1 MLRMKFMKTGMGYV
15 VPTQLG
21 TSWRRKNINF
31 HGWRVRILGS
41 RNIVTYLC
49 SQRIN
54 LNPCQQHSFRSFQGC
69 NKKKASRHQFPQHL
83 TNENQNQIPRPGR
96 CWWFRNPAVCT
107 SFLVGDFSYQ
117 QNIPIESGQ
126 IFLPSVLWIL
136 LNMSAYV
143 YIKIHIYTQNV
154 PSRESC
160 CLETWIQKN

>member
-69 NKKKASRHQFPQHL
+69 NKKKQVGINFLSIWPTKTKTRFRALEDVDGSEIQRFARVFWSVIFPTNKTSRLNLAKYFFHQYYEYCWTCLHMYTSRYTYIHKMFHL
-83 TNENQNQIPRPGR
+83 V
-96 CWWFRNPAVCT
+96 NPV
-107 SFLVGDFSYQ
+107 V
-117 QNIPIESGQ
+117 
-126 IFLPSVLWIL
+126 
-136 LNMSAYV
+136 
-143 YIKIHIYTQNV
+143 
-154 PSRESC
+154 
-160 CLETWIQKN
+160 

>member
-1 MLRMKFMKTGMGYV
+1 MRRVKFMKTGMGYV

-49 SQRIN
+49 SQSIIHAN
-54 LNPCQQHSFRSFQGC
+54 NTHLGAFKAAT
-69 NKKKASRHQFPQHL
+69 KKETRHQSPQHL
-83 TNENQNQIPRPGR
+83 TNENENPIPCPGS
-96 CWWFRNPAVCT
+96 CWWFRNPAVAPVK
-107 SFLVGDFSYQ
+107 VGDFSYHPHPDLIWP
-117 QNIPIESGQ
+117 NISSISIMNNYCWTCDICIHQ
-126 IFLPSVLWIL
+126 
-136 LNMSAYV
+136 
-143 YIKIHIYTQNV
+143 YIRIYTQNV